1 VLLKVLSWKSSFER
15 LNSEYE
21 AVVKKRQA
29 LNNLFSS
36 GRISQSTFN
45 LFDKEMEETLAEI
58 EKQRQALL
66 EKMAAKTREVEEQI
80 RILERLLANYEI
92 QHVGGE
98 IEEETYQKET
108 ALLSIGLENARQ
120 ELSAIKDAM
129 EKLANFPQTTEK
141 TVSKQIAPENV
152 AEAEVGKVE
161 VETVKIKTEVETQA
175 LTENPPEAQLTETK
189 NEGET
194 TGN

>member
-1 VLLKVLSWKSSFER
+1 VLSFKSSFER

-58 EKQRQALL
+58 EKRREALL
-66 EKMAAKTREVEEQI
+66 EKMAAKTKEVEEQI
-80 RILERLLANYEI
+80 RVLERLLANYEI

-98 IEEETYQKET
+98 IEEEIYQKET
-108 ALLSIGLENARQ
+108 ALLSIGLENAKQ
-120 ELSAIKDAM
+120 ELNVIKETM
-129 EKLANFPQTTEK
+129 EKLANFPQTAEK
-141 TVSKQIAPENV
+141 TVSKQIAVPEAV
-152 AEAEVGKVE
+152 AEADVGKVE
-161 VETVKIKTEVETQA
+161 VETVEIKTEAETQA

-189 NEGET
+189 TEGET

>member
-1 VLLKVLSWKSSFER
+1 VLSLKSSFER

-58 EKQRQALL
+58 EKRREALL
-66 EKMAAKTREVEEQI
+66 EKMAAKTKEVEEQI
-80 RILERLLANYEI
+80 RVLERLLANYEI

-108 ALLSIGLENARQ
+108 ALLSIGLENAKQ
-120 ELSAIKDAM
+120 ELNVIKETM
-129 EKLANFPQTTEK
+129 EKLANFPQTAEK
-141 TVSKQIAPENV
+141 TVSKQIAVPEAV
-152 AEAEVGKVE
+152 AEADVGKVE
-161 VETVKIKTEVETQA
+161 VETVEIKTEAETQA

-189 NEGET
+189 TEGET

>member
-1 VLLKVLSWKSSFER
+1 MLSLKSSFER

-58 EKQRQALL
+58 EKRREALL
-66 EKMAAKTREVEEQI
+66 EKMAAKTKEVEEQI
-80 RILERLLANYEI
+80 RVLERLLANYEI

-98 IEEETYQKET
+98 IEEEIYQKET
-108 ALLSIGLENARQ
+108 ALLSIGLENAKQ
-120 ELSAIKDAM
+120 ELNVIKETM
-129 EKLANFPQTTEK
+129 EKLANFPQTAEK
-141 TVSKQIAPENV
+141 TVSKQIAVPEAV
-152 AEAEVGKVE
+152 AEADVGKVE
-161 VETVKIKTEVETQA
+161 VETVEIKTEAETQA

-189 NEGET
+189 TEGET

>member
-1 VLLKVLSWKSSFER
+1 MLPLKSSFER

-58 EKQRQALL
+58 EKRREALL
-66 EKMAAKTREVEEQI
+66 EKMAAKTKEVEEQI
-80 RILERLLANYEI
+80 RVLERLLANYEI

-108 ALLSIGLENARQ
+108 ALLSIGLENAKQ
-120 ELSAIKDAM
+120 ELNVIKETM
-129 EKLANFPQTTEK
+129 EKLANFPQTAEK
-141 TVSKQIAPENV
+141 TVSKQIAVPEAV
-152 AEAEVGKVE
+152 AEADVGKVE
-161 VETVKIKTEVETQA
+161 VETVEIKTEAETQA

-189 NEGET
+189 TEGET

>member
-1 VLLKVLSWKSSFER
+1 MLSWKSSFER

-45 LFDKEMEETLAEI
+45 LFDKEIEETLAEI
-58 EKQRQALL
+58 ERQREALL
-66 EKMAAKTREVEEQI
+66 EKMAAKTKEVEEQI
-80 RILERLLANYEI
+80 RVLERLLANYEI

-108 ALLSIGLENARQ
+108 ALLSIGLENAKQ
-120 ELSAIKDAM
+120 ELNVIKETM
-129 EKLANFPQTTEK
+129 EKLANFPQTAEK
-141 TVSKQIAPENV
+141 TVSKQIALPEAV
-152 AEAEVGKVE
+152 AEADVGKVE
-161 VETVKIKTEVETQA
+161 VETVEIKTETETQA

-189 NEGET
+189 TEGET

>member
-1 VLLKVLSWKSSFER
+1 MLSFKSSFER

-58 EKQRQALL
+58 EKRREALL
-66 EKMAAKTREVEEQI
+66 EKMAAKTKEVEEQI
-80 RILERLLANYEI
+80 RVLERLLANYEI

-98 IEEETYQKET
+98 IEEEIYQKET
-108 ALLSIGLENARQ
+108 ALLSIGLENAKQ
-120 ELSAIKDAM
+120 ELNVIKETM
-129 EKLANFPQTTEK
+129 EKLANFPQTAEK
-141 TVSKQIAPENV
+141 TVSKQIAVPEAV
-152 AEAEVGKVE
+152 AEADVGKVE
-161 VETVKIKTEVETQA
+161 VETVEIKTEAETQA

-189 NEGET
+189 TEGET

>member
-1 VLLKVLSWKSSFER
+1 MLSWKSSFER

-45 LFDKEMEETLAEI
+45 LFDKEIEETLAEI
-58 EKQRQALL
+58 ERQREALL
-66 EKMAAKTREVEEQI
+66 EKMAAKTKEVEEQI
-80 RILERLLANYEI
+80 RVLERLLANYEI

-108 ALLSIGLENARQ
+108 ALLSIGLENAKQ
-120 ELSAIKDAM
+120 ELNVIKETM
-129 EKLANFPQTTEK
+129 EKLANFPQTAEK
-141 TVSKQIAPENV
+141 TVSKQIALPEAV
-152 AEAEVGKVE
+152 AEADVGKVE
-161 VETVKIKTEVETQA
+161 VETVEIKTETQA

-189 NEGET
+189 TEGET

>member
-1 VLLKVLSWKSSFER
+1 VLSLKSSFER

-58 EKQRQALL
+58 EKRREALL
-66 EKMAAKTREVEEQI
+66 EKMAAKTKEVEEQI
-80 RILERLLANYEI
+80 RVLERLLANYEI

-98 IEEETYQKET
+98 IEEEIYQKET
-108 ALLSIGLENARQ
+108 ALLSIGLENAKQ
-120 ELSAIKDAM
+120 ELNVIKETM
-129 EKLANFPQTTEK
+129 EKLANFPQTAEK
-141 TVSKQIAPENV
+141 TVSKQIAVPEAV
-152 AEAEVGKVE
+152 AEADVGKVE
-161 VETVKIKTEVETQA
+161 VETVEIKTEAETQA

-189 NEGET
+189 TEGET

>member
-1 VLLKVLSWKSSFER
+1 VLSWKSSFER

-45 LFDKEMEETLAEI
+45 LFDKEIEETLAEI
-58 EKQRQALL
+58 ERQREALL
-66 EKMAAKTREVEEQI
+66 EKMAAKTKEVEEQI
-80 RILERLLANYEI
+80 RVLERLLANYEI

-108 ALLSIGLENARQ
+108 ALLSIGLENAKQ
-120 ELSAIKDAM
+120 ELNVIKETM
-129 EKLANFPQTTEK
+129 EKLANFPQTAEK
-141 TVSKQIAPENV
+141 TVSKQIALPEAV
-152 AEAEVGKVE
+152 AEADVGKVE
-161 VETVKIKTEVETQA
+161 VETVEIKTETQA

-189 NEGET
+189 TEGET

>member
-1 VLLKVLSWKSSFER
+1 VLSWKSSFER

-45 LFDKEMEETLAEI
+45 LFDKEIEETLAEI
-58 EKQRQALL
+58 ERQREALL
-66 EKMAAKTREVEEQI
+66 EKMAAKTKEVEEQI
-80 RILERLLANYEI
+80 RVLERLLANYEI

-108 ALLSIGLENARQ
+108 ALLSIGLENAKQ
-120 ELSAIKDAM
+120 ELNVIKETM
-129 EKLANFPQTTEK
+129 EKLANFPQTAEK
-141 TVSKQIAPENV
+141 TVSKQIALPEAV
-152 AEAEVGKVE
+152 AEADVGKVE
-161 VETVKIKTEVETQA
+161 VETVEIKTETETQA

-189 NEGET
+189 TEGET